1 MPWRASLD
9 VSISYLLKIFLCA
22 FLSFCLSL
30 FSRTTLPNPG
40 NILLISSSDRFY
52 VTPLP
57 LSPNTLYPNFNQFCG
72 LFFFGI
78 QFICISVNR
87 NCFSSLKIKQELSVM
102 QWTLIFCYK
111 TAHLFIQRSVIQCI
125 GKMINSNAKKFAF
138 ISSFS
143 TLLQLNRHTLC
154 TYYMSVTLL
163 TMCYRF

>member
-1 MPWRASLD
+1 MPWRVSLD

-22 FLSFCLSL
+22 FLLFCLFL
-30 FSRTTLPNPG
+30 FSRTILPNPG
-40 NILLISSSDRFY
+40 NTLLISSSDKFY
-52 VTPLP
+52 VTPFP
-57 LSPNTLYPNFNQFCG
+57 PSPNILDPNFSQFCG

-78 QFICISVNR
+78 QFICISVNQ
-87 NCFSSLKIKQELSVM
+87 NCFSSLKIKQEVSVM

-111 TAHLFIQRSVIQCI
+111 TAHPFIQHSVTQCS
-125 GKMINSNAKKFAF
+125 GKMMNSNAKKFTF